1 MDIIKIVNHH
11 FLMAVHIITKLTWM
25 AMEQWTMMDGYI
37 SQENKLS
44 HLGNEKYEKNNY
56 SNRLT
61 AFNKQ

>member
-1 MDIIKIVNHH
+1 MV
-11 FLMAVHIITKLTWM
+11 
-25 AMEQWTMMDGYI
+25 MEQWTMMDGYI